1 MVPFLVGEI
10 TPGQYRTDFC
20 LLFSNVLYFVNFNV
34 NSDNLYIDLLLFFVR
49 LNLKGT
55 SSISTTRTTA
65 SRNRGRIMRTTSGR
79 GRGGS
84 VIMGSR
90 PVVPAP
96 YVPEELISQVCSD
109 SL

>member
-1 MVPFLVGEI
+1 M
-10 TPGQYRTDFC
+10 
-20 LLFSNVLYFVNFNV
+20 
-34 NSDNLYIDLLLFFVR
+34 
-49 LNLKGT
+49 KGT
-55 SSISTTRTTA
+55 NNINAPRTTA

-96 YVPEELISQVCSD
+96 YVPEELISQVLVYMYIYYIKKMND
-109 SL
+109 RTYHYLIIIKIYYKIIKM